1 MISIRSQSVTQRP
14 SRISAA
20 DRISAFPQIPWI
32 LQLDSNQF
40 FPLSPLFPKARL
52 EFLLMLFANRTNL
65 KPKALA
71 QISAHH
77 SHDMMSGLKV
87 ISSCKGALQN
97 TQSQENEDSDPLSKL
112 ERLNLSKDDRLYF

>member
-1 MISIRSQSVTQRP
+1 MTQRP

-20 DRISAFPQIPWI
+20 DRISAFPRIPWI

-52 EFLLMLFANRTNL
+52 EFLLTLFANRRNL
-65 KPKALA
+65 KPRALA
-71 QISAHH
+71 LISAHH
-77 SHDMMSGLKV
+77 LHDMMPGLKV
-87 ISSCKGALQN
+87 ISSHKGASRN
-97 TQSQENEDSDPLSKL
+97 TQSQEDEDSDPLSKL

>member
-1 MISIRSQSVTQRP
+1 MTERP
-14 SRISAA
+14 SRIFAA

-40 FPLSPLFPKARL
+40 FPLPPLFPKPKL
-52 EFLLMLFANRTNL
+52 EFLLMLLLASRIDL
-65 KPKALA
+65 KPRALA
-71 QISAHH
+71 QILAHH
-77 SHDMMSGLKV
+77 LRDMMSGLKV
-87 ISSCKGALQN
+87 ISSHKGALQN